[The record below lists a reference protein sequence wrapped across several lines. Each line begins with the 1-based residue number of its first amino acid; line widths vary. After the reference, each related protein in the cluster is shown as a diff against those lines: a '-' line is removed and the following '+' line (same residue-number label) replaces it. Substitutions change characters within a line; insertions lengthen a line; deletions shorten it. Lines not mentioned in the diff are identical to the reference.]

1 MLADVILV
9 HERQHVGFYVA
20 ECRQRLLDRQKSIA
34 LLSRNEQLFGGFLS
48 IIDC

>member
-1 MLADVILV
+1 MSMSASTSAL
-9 HERQHVGFYVA
+9 R
-20 ECRQRLLDRQKSIA
+20 CRVVVREAFDRQKSVA